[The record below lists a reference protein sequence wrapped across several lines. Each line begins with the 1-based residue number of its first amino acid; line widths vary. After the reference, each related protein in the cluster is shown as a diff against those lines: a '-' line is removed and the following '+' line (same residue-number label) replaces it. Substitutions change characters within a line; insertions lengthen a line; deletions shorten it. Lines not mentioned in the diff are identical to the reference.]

1 MKQIPLLG
9 LIRGLR
15 SFYFGYIAFLIPLF
29 LVHIGFST
37 IYVGIYALV
46 ATIASSVLVLLSG
59 FMGDLYSRKKT
70 LLLMSVLPAFI
81 FISFLFT
88 RNFIIIS
95 LTSLFGITFSAIG
108 GGAGGGPVAPIL
120 TAFVADKTDPAN
132 RTRIYSILMI
142 VSIVAAIAGSSTS
155 ALLEIYIANYYQVLF
170 LIALVLNL
178 TSVAITLL
186 LEDTKI
192 RKHKEKTPTIKMESG
207 GNILKIGLSGAF
219 GSVGL
224 GVVTPIISLYFHDVG
239 LPAYIISEIF
249 TGSYIAAGIAV
260 VFSTYME
267 RFFGAIYA
275 IGIFRTLGSVLF
287 IIIPFVPPIVAGVI
301 YAIRTGF
308 YQLALPI
315 RQSFQME
322 LLKPEERARGNSLTG
337 IARRLPYGA
346 STTFGSFLLSAGYI
360 TLMFSF
366 AGFVSLLDPVLYVIF
381 FRKYNRKV
389 SGEMSIVTNIEEK

>member
-1 MKQIPLLG
+1 
-9 LIRGLR
+9 
-15 SFYFGYIAFLIPLF
+15 
-29 LVHIGFST
+29 
-37 IYVGIYALV
+37 
-46 ATIASSVLVLLSG
+46 
-59 FMGDLYSRKKT
+59 
-70 LLLMSVLPAFI
+70 
-81 FISFLFT
+81 
-88 RNFIIIS
+88 
-95 LTSLFGITFSAIG
+95 
-108 GGAGGGPVAPIL
+108 
-120 TAFVADKTDPAN
+120 
-132 RTRIYSILMI
+132 MI

-267 RFFGAIYA
+267 RFFGAIP
-275 IGIFRTLGSVLF
+275 S
-287 IIIPFVPPIVAGVI
+287 
-301 YAIRTGF
+301 
-308 YQLALPI
+308 
-315 RQSFQME
+315 
-322 LLKPEERARGNSLTG
+322 GNS
-337 IARRLPYGA
+337 A
-346 STTFGSFLLSAGYI
+346 
-360 TLMFSF
+360 
-366 AGFVSLLDPVLYVIF
+366 
-381 FRKYNRKV
+381 
-389 SGEMSIVTNIEEK
+389 